1 MIKGLVDG
9 EYELTHDKSLG
20 DFTPNGI
27 YELVL
32 FEYLTKFLSEDHEI
46 DYTKSI
52 YGMYTNVHTEE
63 SLELVKQDAV
73 PNRHAAMH
81 GLVVYSTPQNSLN
94 MIFVADYIFQ
104 IISSFKESHQSDSR
118 CQDPLS

>member
-9 EYELTHDKSLG
+9 DSELTHDKSLG

-27 YELVL
+27 YQLVL
-32 FEYLTKFLSEDHEI
+32 FEYLTKALREENVI
-46 DYTKSI
+46 ENTESI
-52 YGMYTNVHTEE
+52 YGVYTNVFTKE
-63 SLELVKQDAV
+63 SLEIVRQDPV

-94 MIFVADYIFQ
+94 MIFVLTLPPKTVTQA
-104 IISSFKESHQSDSR
+104 SR
-118 CQDPLS
+118 VLR